1 MKIKLLSFTLLLVI
15 LTSACKKEVIDIAQ
29 LTFNKPLDIDL
40 NSYASRVENQ
50 NGHIEVSDGGF
61 KTVDKGEKVV
71 KYSFDEK
78 ESTNL
83 KFDGAAISPSFG
95 AVITTYNNLLSF
107 ATFTVNAEQTAGSIQ
122 YLKKKFGKPDSASV
136 NNIMAEALSAKTKA
150 MLKESFPEYYKEYK
164 NDFNSMVVDYP
175 QVTSWVK
182 NDVLYRL
189 TLDPVNNSLNFKL
202 DIITKKAFE
211 DAVIMGYHKNIDNPF
226 K

>member
-1 MKIKLLSFTLLLVI
+1 MKIKLLSFALLLVM
-15 LTSACKKEVIDIAQ
+15 LATACKKEVIDIAQ

-40 NSYASRVENQ
+40 NDYASRVENQ

-78 ESTNL
+78 ESANL
-83 KFDGAAISPSFG
+83 KFAGAAINPSFG

-122 YLKKKFGKPDSASV
+122 YLKKTFGKPDSAIV
-136 NNIMAEALSAKTKA
+136 NNIVAEALSDKTKA
-150 MLKESFPEYYKEYK
+150 ILKENFPEYYKEYK
-164 NDFNSMVVDYP
+164 NDFNSVVVDYP

-211 DAVIMGYHKNIDNPF
+211 DAVIVGYHKNIDNPF

>member
-1 MKIKLLSFTLLLVI
+1 MKIKLLSSALLL
-15 LTSACKKEVIDIAQ
+15 LMLSTACKKEEIDIAQ
-29 LTFNKPLDIDL
+29 LTFNKPLEIDL
-40 NSYASRVENQ
+40 NHYASRVENQ

-61 KTVDKGEKVV
+61 KTVDKGEKVI

-78 ESTNL
+78 ETANL
-83 KFDGAAISPSFG
+83 KFHGSTINPSIG

-107 ATFTVNAEQTAGSIQ
+107 VSFTVNAEQTDVSIQ
-122 YLKKKFGKPDSASV
+122 YLKKKFGKAYSASV
-136 NNIMAEALSAKTKA
+136 NNIIADALSAKTKA

-211 DAVIMGYHKNIDNPF
+211 DAVILGYHKNIDNPF